1 MIRHFENFYLF
12 CQRNQMSPGAG
23 SGSGAGTGA
32 EAGSQTSFTVN
43 RRQVKPSGK

>member
-1 MIRHFENFYLF
+1 
-12 CQRNQMSPGAG
+12 MSPGAG
-23 SGSGAGTGA
+23 SGSGAGTGAGTGA

>member
-1 MIRHFENFYLF
+1 
-12 CQRNQMSPGAG
+12 MSPGAG
-23 SGSGAGTGA
+23 SGSGTGA